1 MTVSMLQRRQR
12 SVRSDLDVLPKVP
25 HASVILLISNPFRAI
40 DGDQTGELHAAHGL
54 LGKILD
60 LLDILLT
67 DLLALLAIV
76 YVVPRDSRSDREE
89 DEPVARW

>member
-1 MTVSMLQRRQR
+1 M
-12 SVRSDLDVLPKVP
+12 RSDLDVLPEVP
-25 HASVILLISNPFRAI
+25 HASVILLVSHPFRAI
-40 DGDQTGELHAAHGL
+40 DGDQTRELHAAHGL

-67 DLLALLAIV
+67 DLLALLA
-76 YVVPRDSRSDREE
+76 VVDVVARDGRSDGEE